1 MNSPAIEAPEISS
14 RGWWQTVKG
23 LALLTPLLA
32 VLWMAFISKLNHPT
46 LSLSLAHVRAFW
58 VWDALALASVTWV
71 IGLIAR
77 LLRPQEAGQVSK
89 GVLAVCLMAAVGV
102 AIFCGLFKV
111 SQHVVV
117 SALPLV
123 VAVGF
128 YVGSWPM
135 AGQKR
140 AAQQLTVMVSA
151 FFAAA
156 VWMGLKF
163 DGQSAVGVVA
173 RAWLSLGCAVGIWLA
188 LRTPQMERPQLHLAQ
203 ECIAAYLFAA
213 GVSLP
218 PGIWGGEV
226 PQLFAGDQTLVIA
239 MVVGVNRWIRRFA
252 TLPEGVE
259 QKLLSKLIPLTL
271 CVALAM
277 LHPLWNRLLPGSNLT
292 DRRMCV
298 VLGVSLSAMLI
309 LCGFLKKLSPTKL
322 EIALFLCLCTPAVLL
337 LWPGI
342 WA

>member
-1 MNSPAIEAPEISS
+1 M
-14 RGWWQTVKG
+14 KG

-32 VLWMAFISKLNHPT
+32 ILWMAFITKLNHPT
-46 LSLSLAHVRAFW
+46 WSLRLPHVWAFW
-58 VWDALALASVTWV
+58 VWDALALASLTWV

-77 LLRPQEAGQVSK
+77 LLRPQETDDVRK
-89 GVLAVCLMAAVGV
+89 GVLALCLVAAVGLAV
-102 AIFCGLFKV
+102 YLGLFKV
-111 SQHVVV
+111 SQHIVL

-173 RAWLSLGCAVGIWLA
+173 RTWLSLGCAVGIWLA

-213 GVSLP
+213 GVSLA

-226 PQLFAGDQTLVIA
+226 PQLFAGDQTMVIA

-252 TLPEGVE
+252 TLPDGVE

-277 LHPLWNRLLPGSNLT
+277 LHPLWNRVLPESNLT
-292 DRRMCV
+292 DRRMCLA
-298 VLGVSLSAMLI
+298 LGGSLSGMLV

-322 EIALFLCLCTPAVLL
+322 EVLLFLTLCTPAVLL